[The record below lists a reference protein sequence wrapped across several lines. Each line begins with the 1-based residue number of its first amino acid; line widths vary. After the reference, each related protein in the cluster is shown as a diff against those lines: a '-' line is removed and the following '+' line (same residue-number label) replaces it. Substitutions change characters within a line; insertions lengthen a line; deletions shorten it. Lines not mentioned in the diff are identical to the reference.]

1 MGQSEKKKSK
11 KEKKEKKAVEEVVEE
26 KEAKPKK
33 QKEKKDKK
41 IKKDKKSSKEKDTKD
56 KKSKKEKKE
65 KKRKRES
72 ESDVD
77 VDAANEP
84 VDSKPAKKVA
94 QEAPPAAAT
103 EETASG
109 RWNDWTKAS
118 FGGDDAQKNK
128 FLRLLGAKKSGNE
141 TSGSGS
147 NYSNQSSAIDDNVN
161 QKMSKELEKQF
172 QDGLKMR
179 KQSYGG
185 KRGGLGW
192 S

>member
-1 MGQSEKKKSK
+1 MPN
-11 KEKKEKKAVEEVVEE
+11 AIM
-26 KEAKPKK
+26 
-33 QKEKKDKK
+33 KK
-41 IKKDKKSSKEKDTKD
+41 IEVKKLYYIITYDLFPHK
-56 KKSKKEKKE
+56 
-65 KKRKRES
+65 
-72 ESDVD
+72 
-77 VDAANEP
+77 
-84 VDSKPAKKVA
+84 
-94 QEAPPAAAT
+94 APPAAAT